1 MKGKIVSAV
10 APVPS
15 STPPPWRTDGN
26 GASVGG
32 SEDEDEDEDSE
43 ANGVDKPNDG
53 SARAIDSSEKPKEA
67 DRRST

>member
-43 ANGVDKPNDG
+43 AKGVENADSELQGVENED
-53 SARAIDSSEKPKEA
+53 SAFQV
-67 DRRST
+67 